1 MTHTPTITA
10 QDTSHSKLTIA
21 LLLALAAWPLAVA
34 PGQSSGTI
42 SNSPDGVL
50 ITPKLRV
57 GPDDGTSGETILDY
71 YMDSLDSSFSIG
83 NINNRS
89 RRPKAD
95 GNTAVAIGQFAR
107 AAGNHSL
114 ALGWGSWIRET
125 EGSSSSHSVAIGR
138 YAAVSYAERST
149 AIGWHAFAGRS
160 TTGATDIAHAFA
172 MGGRA
177 AAMGSYNMALGW
189 RAEAGLPGGE
199 LRHAY
204 ALGSWARAH
213 AEGSVAIGRSA
224 SAWSYWATA
233 IGPFPEPAMA
243 EGGTIAENASAWDPG
258 DPILVIG
265 NGMSGEDRSNA
276 MRVLK
281 DGTVLVWPR
290 GGLSMGSFQQGRR
303 PAAQDTYGPQPAE

>member
-42 SNSPDGVL
+42 SNSPDGVV

-57 GPDDGTSGETILDY
+57 GPDSATEGTLNY
-71 YMDSLDSSFSIG
+71 YMDSSTGSTALEAT
-83 NINNRS
+83 RV
-89 RRPKAD
+89 RRPGAD
-95 GNTAVAIGQFAR
+95 GTTAIAMGDYSR
-107 AAGNHSL
+107 AFGAHSL
-114 ALGWGSWIRET
+114 ALGWGSWVRQS
-125 EGSSSSHSVAIGR
+125 EGNVSSHSAAIGR
-138 YAAVSYAERST
+138 YAVVSNAERST
-149 AIGWHAFAGRS
+149 AIGWHAFAGRRTS
-160 TTGATDIAHAFA
+160 GGTDIAHAYAF
-172 MGGRA
+172 GSRA
-177 AAMGSYNMALGW
+177 KAMGSYTMALGYNT
-189 RAEAGLPGGE
+189 EAGVPGGE
-199 LRHAY
+199 IGHAY

-213 AEGSVAIGRSA
+213 GEGTVAIGRSA

-258 DPILVIG
+258 DPIFVIG

-303 PAAQDTYGPQPAE
+303 PAAQDIYGPQPAE